1 MENNQMMTRKEV
13 ANYFNV
19 KPQTV
24 KQWQRFGK
32 IKPYCRINGRPRY
45 RLEDLQHLMISDYEI
60 AITQKPAVYNM
71 TLEKLKQII
80 DNAVET
86 AMKSN

>member
-1 MENNQMMTRKEV
+1 MKNEQMMTRKEV

-45 RLEDLQHLMISDYEI
+45 RLEDLQHLLTSKTES
-60 AITQKPAVYNM
+60 
-71 TLEKLKQII
+71 
-80 DNAVET
+80 NAE
-86 AMKSN
+86 